1 LRREPVCRRRKLP
14 IEDVV
19 SVRTHD
25 VLSLFVGDA
34 GFMKNEAPL
43 AYVVNTML
51 AITDRLLR
59 DGACGLGVHVDC
71 TRREENIA
79 VVGVE
84 MIMK

>member
-1 LRREPVCRRRKLP
+1 
-14 IEDVV
+14 
-19 SVRTHD
+19 
-25 VLSLFVGDA
+25 
-34 GFMKNEAPL
+34 MKNEAPL